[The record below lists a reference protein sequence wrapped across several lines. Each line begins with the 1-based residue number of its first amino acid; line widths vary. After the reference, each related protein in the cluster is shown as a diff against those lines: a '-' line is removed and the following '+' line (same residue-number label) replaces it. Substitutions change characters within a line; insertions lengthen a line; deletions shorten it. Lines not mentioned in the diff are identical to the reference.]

1 VPARNASD
9 SWGSVAKILHWL
21 IALGVLTAA
30 VVAKVSEE
38 LSSSR
43 DRYEWMVSHKSLG
56 LTLLALMLIRV
67 AWRMSN
73 PSPDLPASMPRWQ
86 RLAARLTHWGLY
98 LVLLWMP
105 ITGWLAHSASGLP
118 LKWFNWFKVPGLVG
132 KDKALKGL
140 AENLH
145 EWGFWLLIALF
156 IVHVAAAL
164 KHHFIERDDTLR
176 KMWFGNR
183 MTPPNAPRDLE

>member
-1 VPARNASD
+1 MPARNASD